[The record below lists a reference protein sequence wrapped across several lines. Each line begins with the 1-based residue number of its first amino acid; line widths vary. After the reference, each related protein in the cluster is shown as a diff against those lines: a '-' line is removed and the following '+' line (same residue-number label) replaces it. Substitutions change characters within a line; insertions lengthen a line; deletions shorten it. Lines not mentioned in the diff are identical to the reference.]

1 MKIEIEH
8 VSKKI
13 KDALVL
19 DDVCMTLESGN
30 IYGFQGVNGSGKTML
45 MRAVSGLMY
54 PTSGTISIDGKVL
67 GKNMA
72 FPEKIG
78 MLIENPAFIDSYTGY
93 DNLKMLAS
101 INKGEVD
108 ISRALETVGL
118 NPHDKRKY
126 RKYSLGMKQRLG
138 IACAIMEE
146 PKLLLLDEPFNALDK
161 EGQEK
166 LSEIIRDMRDKGR
179 LFSGMLIGIV
189 MAAVLA
195 RIVYLNHCYPSPKV
209 ITYTENDT
217 IKLGNYEIKQTGWEW
232 GDGSLLKEKCPDYVY
247 HQMDDGSEYP
257 FDSVRVGFI
266 TLSVTKVKDDTTSLD
281 LTSLAFEM
289 GTNGNQYD
297 MELFFKL
304 NPTLEALE
312 IKLNAGEETSFV
324 IPYTMNEQQVSKK
337 DWNRVDKMKL
347 YMVLQYYP
355 QKIRLCCN

>member
-101 INKGEVD
+101 IN
-108 ISRALETVGL
+108 
-118 NPHDKRKY
+118 

-166 LSEIIRDMRDKGR
+166 LSEIIRDMRDKGS
-179 LFSGMLIGIV
+179 LILLSSHDKDELENLSDVIYLVDSG
-189 MAAVLA
+189 
-195 RIVYLNHCYPSPKV
+195 R
-209 ITYTENDT
+209 
-217 IKLGNYEIKQTGWEW
+217 
-232 GDGSLLKEKCPDYVY
+232 
-247 HQMDDGSEYP
+247 
-257 FDSVRVGFI
+257 
-266 TLSVTKVKDDTTSLD
+266 
-281 LTSLAFEM
+281 
-289 GTNGNQYD
+289 
-297 MELFFKL
+297 FKL
-304 NPTLEALE
+304 
-312 IKLNAGEETSFV
+312 K
-324 IPYTMNEQQVSKK
+324 
-337 DWNRVDKMKL
+337 
-347 YMVLQYYP
+347 
-355 QKIRLCCN
+355 